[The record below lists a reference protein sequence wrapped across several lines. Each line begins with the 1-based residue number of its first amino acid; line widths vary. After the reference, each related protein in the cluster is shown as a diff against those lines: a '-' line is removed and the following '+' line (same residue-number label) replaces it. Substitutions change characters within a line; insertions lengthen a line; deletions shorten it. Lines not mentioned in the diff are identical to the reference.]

1 MPGDKRGGFK
11 PGNVFGSRRLG
22 GRATSRLMSQLTID
36 ELDEYS
42 YRTLIWSLSW
52 LSMFTV
58 TQSLSNSMKD
68 PFKAQRMTWD
78 KLIKQ
83 YGFDKVEKILTIR
96 MDACKLLNNILAK
109 KKMKQPK
116 ATTGKQ
122 VEELQK
128 QIEQCNN
135 LADATEVLRQ
145 KTDEG
150 LLSQREAKQIMRELR
165 KEEKEEEVIEEE
177 IEDDPLADLM
187 DETMDEA
194 KMAAEEDEDNGS
206 V

>member
-1 MPGDKRGGFK
+1 
-11 PGNVFGSRRLG
+11 
-22 GRATSRLMSQLTID
+22 MSQLSID

-78 KLIKQ
+78 KLIKK
-83 YGFDKVEKILTIR
+83 YGFDKVEKILSIR
-96 MDACKLLNNILAK
+96 MDACKLLNSILSK

-116 ATTGKQ
+116 ATT
-122 VEELQK
+122 EK
-128 QIEQCNN
+128 QIDDLHKQIQQCNN
-135 LADATEVLRQ
+135 LADATEVLKQ

-150 LLSQREAKQIMRELR
+150 LLSQREMKKIIREL
-165 KEEKEEEVIEEE
+165 KEDDDQDEE
-177 IEDDPLADLM
+177 IEDDPVEDDPLADLM
-187 DETMDEA
+187 DETLDEA
-194 KMAAEEDEDNGS
+194 KMAAEESDEDGS
-206 V
+206 I